1 MSKVVNSKQVLGI
14 IDSPRRGGNTETLV
28 DENEKLMKGKY
39 ENE

>member
-1 MSKVVNSKQVLGI
+1 MSNVANRKRVLGI
-14 IDSPRRGGNTETLV
+14 IGSPRRGGNTETLA